1 MVGVNTME
9 KTLVEAI
16 STRDKILNATLKIIG
31 KEGFQNITVKKI
43 ADLAEVNI
51 AAVNYHFGSKTN
63 AVNEAIQVLNE
74 KRMRCF
80 EVLEQKDM
88 PPIERLRRF
97 LFNYMES
104 ALEYP
109 DVFRNFI
116 YSAINNCLNSG
127 DNIVLLKKENFDKIK
142 STMNEGGLYIED
154 EVLMMKLVQI
164 IGCMQLPILLGGRM
178 EQMSGMDFDKL
189 EVRSKYVE
197 LMLKSLLI
205 Q

>member
-1 MVGVNTME
+1 ME
-9 KTLVEAI
+9 KTLRDAI
-16 STRDKILNATLKIIG
+16 STRDKILSATLKIIG

-63 AVNEAIQVLNE
+63 VVNEAIQVLNE

-97 LFNYMES
+97 LLNYMES

-116 YSAINNCLNSG
+116 YSAINNCLSSG
-127 DNIVLLKKENFDKIK
+127 DNIVLLKKENFDTIK
-142 STMNEGGLYIED
+142 STMNEGGLYID
-154 EVLMMKLVQI
+154 NEVLMMKLVQI
-164 IGCMQLPILLGGRM
+164 IGCMQLPILLGGHM
-178 EQMSGMDFDKL
+178 EQMSGMDFDKI
-189 EVRSKYVE
+189 EVRNKYVE
-197 LMLKSLLI
+197 LMLKSLLT

>member
-9 KTLVEAI
+9 KTLI
-16 STRDKILNATLKIIG
+16 DTTSTRDRILSATLKIIG

-63 AVNEAIQVLNE
+63 VINEAIQVLNE

-80 EVLEQKDM
+80 EVLEQKDL

-104 ALEYP
+104 ASEYP

-127 DNIVLLKKENFDKIK
+127 DNIVLLNKENFDKIK
-142 STMNEGGLYIED
+142 SAMNEAGLYIED
-154 EVLMMKLVQI
+154 EVLMMRLVQI